1 MKSKATRSKRTRKSP
16 QNKSVKR
23 RGGGWFEGLAG
34 LTLGAQRLRG
44 QKYEHWLEDRLVLVY
59 NDITYVN
66 KVRVLFGYDKTN
78 LKSFTKESVTA
89 DACNRK
95 PENKT
100 LILTNQA
107 GTDLS
112 KTLCKEAVASVPP
125 ST

>member
-1 MKSKATRSKRTRKSP
+1 MKPKTTRSKRSRKYK
-16 QNKSVKR
+16 NGSVKR
-23 RGGGWFEGLAG
+23 RGGGFFEGLAG
-34 LTLGAQRLRG
+34 LTLGASRIRG
-44 QKYEHWLEDRLVLVY
+44 QRYEHWLEDRLVLVY
-59 NDITYVN
+59 NDINYVN

-112 KTLCKEAVASVPP
+112 KTLCKEAVAPVPP